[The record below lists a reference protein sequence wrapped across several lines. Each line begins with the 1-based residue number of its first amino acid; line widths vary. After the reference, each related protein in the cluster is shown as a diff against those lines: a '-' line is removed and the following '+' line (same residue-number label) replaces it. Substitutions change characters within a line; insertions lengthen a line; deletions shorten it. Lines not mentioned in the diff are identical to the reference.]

1 MLKIFSE
8 PPAPAHSHQGGPL
21 LALGFRPF
29 FLAASLSGVLL
40 VALWLLIW
48 SGHLDPGAYY
58 GSSIGWHSHE
68 MLFGYTVA
76 VIAGFLLTAVR
87 NWTGINTPSGTRLG
101 LLLLAWL
108 AGRIAPALEGLL
120 PGVLM
125 ALLDL
130 LFLPALALAIR
141 PMLWAGKQK
150 SNRLFVYL
158 LLGMAL
164 ANLLIHLQALGLG

>member
-68 MLFGYTVA
+68 CC
-76 VIAGFLLTAVR
+76 
-87 NWTGINTPSGTRLG
+87 SGTR
-101 LLLLAWL
+101 W
-108 AGRIAPALEGLL
+108 R
-120 PGVLM
+120 
-125 ALLDL
+125 
-130 LFLPALALAIR
+130 
-141 PMLWAGKQK
+141 
-150 SNRLFVYL
+150 
-158 LLGMAL
+158 
-164 ANLLIHLQALGLG
+164 